1 MIYLH
6 KIQLES
12 PENKSQKNLERKSH
26 AHNCQNGQNY
36 AFVIIFEYKQFFQS
50 PKRVVVKKKGLRE
63 RGFCYKNTNRLLGQ
77 QK

>member
-26 AHNCQNGQNY
+26 THNEESQLSKPEFTHQV
-36 AFVIIFEYKQFFQS
+36 FPE
-50 PKRVVVKKKGLRE
+50 KKISGYRDLQI
-63 RGFCYKNTNRLLGQ
+63 NLLTRDMLTCDM
-77 QK
+77 